1 MDDGE
6 PSGWP
11 CVMKQ
16 PGRKEPSGAAGEPSC
31 WSSSMVELGERE
43 IALAPSCACGPR
55 DRSTDLRASTS
66 RLSASACKG
75 NGRAEEKLV
84 GITRRVG
91 RGLMNRGRDIEG
103 GGTALQPITTAQ
115 AERPR
120 GVRRVA
126 LGVPLKLA
134 LSSA

>member
-1 MDDGE
+1 
-6 PSGWP
+6 
-11 CVMKQ
+11 
-16 PGRKEPSGAAGEPSC
+16 
-31 WSSSMVELGERE
+31 MVELGERE

-91 RGLMNRGRDIEG
+91 RTDEQGSGYRG
-103 GGTALQPITTAQ
+103 QWHC
-115 AERPR
+115 
-120 GVRRVA
+120 
-126 LGVPLKLA
+126 
-134 LSSA
+134 SAAYNHDPG

>member
-1 MDDGE
+1 
-6 PSGWP
+6 
-11 CVMKQ
+11 
-16 PGRKEPSGAAGEPSC
+16 
-31 WSSSMVELGERE
+31 MVELGERE

-120 GVRRVA
+120 GTCEACGFGRASEASFEFCLSRSS
-126 LGVPLKLA
+126 
-134 LSSA
+134 SSAVSDSAVEAAELAGVKLF